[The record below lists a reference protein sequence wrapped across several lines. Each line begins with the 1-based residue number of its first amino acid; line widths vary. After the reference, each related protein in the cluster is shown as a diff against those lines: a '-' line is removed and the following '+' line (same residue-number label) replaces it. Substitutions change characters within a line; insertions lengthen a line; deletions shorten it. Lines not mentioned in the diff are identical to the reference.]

1 MSFVFTAVIF
11 NLVVLFCWGRGWVSN
26 SVLGICY
33 GPSLQE
39 NLHMQKTRHFR
50 IFMAFL
56 NFNFELRLRISILNI
71 STCLFSL
78 HCMYIS
84 FWPALPGL
92 FFTELF
98 LLFCYFSFFPFLFLS
113 VSLQAYGFLFIPYMI
128 SCSDCN
134 SQIVLMI
141 FKVLWRFPLTPAFT
155 CFVLIIDCIWS

>member
-26 SVLGICY
+26 SVSGICY

-50 IFMAFL
+50 IFMDFL

-78 HCMYIS
+78 HCIYIS

-92 FFTELF
+92 SFTELF
-98 LLFCYFSFFPFLFLS
+98 LLFCYFSFFPFFFFQYPYRLMDFYLFH
-113 VSLQAYGFLFIPYMI
+113 
-128 SCSDCN
+128 
-134 SQIVLMI
+134 
-141 FKVLWRFPLTPAFT
+141 
-155 CFVLIIDCIWS
+155 IWSVVLTVILKLF